1 MTTFDGIT
9 SRSEPQQA
17 ASAMSAAAAKALLW
31 IERHGVGAMD
41 T

>member
-9 SRSEPQQA
+9 SRSQQA